1 MNQHSLGHNYG
12 WVVSTDQGYASREL
26 TTEMHDVL
34 ACMAI
39 AQESQMAKLSQALGF
54 PIVIGVRLG
63 VRSLHTR
70 VYNLKDLEKG
80 SDCLPSRM
88 NGRDNLTYLQYN
100 DAGGLVV
107 VEGLLR
113 ERAQGH
119 TPVLYADRR
128 LSPNQV
134 RVLDGL
140 QAQISGRLHKS
151 VGLPR
156 AEVPTDTTEWEDN
169 EPPAPSLEPV
179 ALHQ

>member
-12 WVVSTDQGYASREL
+12 WVVSTDQGYVSREL
-26 TTEMHDVL
+26 TTDMHDVL

-39 AQESQMAKLSQALGF
+39 AQEPQMAKLSQALGF
-54 PIVIGVRLG
+54 PVIIAVRLG

-70 VYNLKDLEKG
+70 VYNLKDVEKG

-88 NGRDNLTYLQYN
+88 HGRDDFTYLQYN
-100 DAGGLVV
+100 EAGGLVV

-113 ERAQGH
+113 ERAQRH

-128 LSPNQV
+128 LTPNQV
-134 RVLDGL
+134 KALDGL
-140 QAQISGRLHKS
+140 QIQISGRLHTS

-156 AEVPTDTTEWEDN
+156 AETPIEAAEWEHN
-169 EPPAPSLEPV
+169 EPHTPSLEPV
-179 ALHQ
+179 TLHQ